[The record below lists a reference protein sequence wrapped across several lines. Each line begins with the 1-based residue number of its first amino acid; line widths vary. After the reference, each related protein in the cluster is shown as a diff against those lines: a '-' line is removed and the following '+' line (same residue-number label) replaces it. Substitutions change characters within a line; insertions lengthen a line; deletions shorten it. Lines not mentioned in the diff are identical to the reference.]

1 MTTTT
6 KIERK
11 DLCDGM
17 IAVFELGPAPANIVD
32 RNLVAELGDAL
43 TEVASEKDLKLVVIK
58 GAGDHFSYGAIVE
71 EHTPGQVGEMLSEFH
86 AFLKKVND
94 LNLPPVVA
102 AIDGRCFGGG
112 FEVALACDVI
122 AVGANAQ
129 LGCPEIK
136 LGVFPPAGAALLPLR
151 ISAGRASTM
160 LTTGAIVAGVEAAGL
175 GIADLDIPDGDLMEG
190 IQKWAEANIIPASAS
205 SLRYARRAS
214 RWPWTDAFNRVLPD
228 LEARYLG
235 ALQDTKDAH
244 EGIQAFLEKRA
255 PEWTNE

>member
-11 DLCDGM
+11 ELLDGM
-17 IAVFELGPAPANIVD
+17 IVVFELGPAPANIVD
-32 RNLVAELGDAL
+32 RPLMAELGEAL
-43 TEVASEKDLKLVVIK
+43 TEAASEKDLKLVVIK
-58 GAGDHFSYGAIVE
+58 GAGEHFSYGASVE
-71 EHTPGQVGEMLSEFH
+71 EHTPDQVGEMLPEFH
-86 AFLKKVND
+86 SFLKKIND

-112 FEVALACDVI
+112 FELALACDVI

-151 ISAGRASTM
+151 LSAGRASTM

-190 IQKWAEANIIPASAS
+190 VQKWAEANIIPASAS
-205 SLRYARRAS
+205 SLRHARRAS
-214 RWPWTDAFNRVLPD
+214 RWPWTDALERVLPE

-235 ALQDTKDAH
+235 ALQETQDAK

-255 PEWTNE
+255 PEWSNE